1 VTFRASHISFIK
13 SFFSIVLSLKMG
25 KDSLLYFL
33 FECCD
38 TKNLRIGTVES
49 ITFPKNFQAKL
60 QKDKLKFVERVRNEK
75 TEIGVRYDF

>member
-1 VTFRASHISFIK
+1 
-13 SFFSIVLSLKMG
+13 MG

-38 TKNLRIGTVES
+38 TKNLRIGTIES
-49 ITFPKNFQAKL
+49 IIFPKSFQAKL
-60 QKDKLKFVERVRNEK
+60 QKDKLKYVERVRNEK

>member
-1 VTFRASHISFIK
+1 
-13 SFFSIVLSLKMG
+13 MG

-33 FECCD
+33 FECCEI
-38 TKNLRIGTVES
+38 KNLRIGTIES
-49 ITFPKNFQAKL
+49 IIFPKNCQAKL

>member
-1 VTFRASHISFIK
+1 
-13 SFFSIVLSLKMG
+13 MG

-38 TKNLRIGTVES
+38 TKKLRIGTIES
-49 ITFPKNFQAKL
+49 IIFPKSFQAKL
-60 QKDKLKFVERVRNEK
+60 QKDKLKYVERVRNEK